1 MQYITADVTD
11 EDSVQAAVEF
21 ACAPTGGLDAVIANA
36 GGGGGMAPPH
46 MQDVTEFVRVLQ
58 LNVLGTLI
66 PMKYTVPHLVKSG
79 RGSFVGMSSIAGEM
93 THLWFGAY
101 PVGKAGLEAL
111 IRNAADEYGP
121 TGVRFNAIRPG
132 FISTEIMEG
141 IPREGPVYESYL
153 ENTPMA
159 ESRAAG
165 VGEPEDVAA
174 LARFLVG
181 EDSRW
186 ITGQIIDVDGGHH
199 LRRGPE
205 LHRVHRA
212 GPRLGRDARA
222 QGSRASD
229 VRRRRDRVVDLLDG
243 NLYTSNP
250 YPTYAWLR
258 EHAPVY
264 WDSINELW
272 GISRYDDILEIEKA
286 KDVFISS
293 DKEKGG
299 YRPNQPSDASMIGM
313 DDPLHTRRR
322 MLVARRFTPRGDELG
337 RARAGDGHR
346 PPRRGRRA
354 RWQDGDRGRS
364 RGAAP
369 RNDDR

>member
-1 MQYITADVTD
+1 VTQPGGGLEGYAALVTGGGTGIGRACAARLAADGAAVTIVGRTESRLVDAAKTIADSADHGGSVQYTTADVTD
-11 EDSVQAAVEF
+11 EDSVKAAVEL
-21 ACAPTGGLDAVIANA
+21 ACEPTGGLDSVVANA

-46 MQDVTEFVRVLQ
+46 MQDVTEFIRVLQ

-79 RGSFVGMSSIAGEM
+79 RGSFVGMSSIAGEV

-111 IRNAADEYGP
+111 VRNAADEYGP

-153 ENTPMA
+153 VNTPMA
-159 ESRAAG
+159 ESRDAG

-199 LRRGPE
+199 LRRGPDFTAFIE
-205 LHRVHRA
+205 
-212 GPRLGRDARA
+212 PSLGWDVMLAR
-222 QGSRASD
+222 
-229 VRRRRDRVVDLLDG
+229 
-243 NLYTSNP
+243 
-250 YPTYAWLR
+250 
-258 EHAPVY
+258 
-264 WDSINELW
+264 
-272 GISRYDDILEIEKA
+272 K
-286 KDVFISS
+286 
-293 DKEKGG
+293 
-299 YRPNQPSDASMIGM
+299 
-313 DDPLHTRRR
+313 PLGT
-322 MLVARRFTPRGDELG
+322 
-337 RARAGDGHR
+337 
-346 PPRRGRRA
+346 
-354 RWQDGDRGRS
+354 
-364 RGAAP
+364 
-369 RNDDR
+369 